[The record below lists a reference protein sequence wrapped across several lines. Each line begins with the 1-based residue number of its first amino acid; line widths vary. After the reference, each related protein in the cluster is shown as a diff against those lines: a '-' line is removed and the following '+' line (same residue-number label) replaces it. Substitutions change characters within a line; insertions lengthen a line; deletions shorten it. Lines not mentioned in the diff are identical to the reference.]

1 MKIPTG
7 IFPEIVPA
15 GTVLGPL
22 QTALAEELGVG
33 PVPIIAPACHDTG
46 SAVAAVPASSRDFAW
61 ISSGTWSVMGAELA
75 EPLITPQSLAYDFT
89 NEGGAGHTFR
99 FCKNIMGLWL
109 LQECRRTWAN
119 QGEARSYAE
128 WTEMAAG
135 ASPFCAVIDVDDG
148 DFLKPGDMPERI
160 RAFCRRSGQEAPSD
174 KGALVRCI
182 LEGIA
187 LKYRLLLE
195 RLEEMLG
202 RRLEPIHI
210 VGGGAQSRLLSRF
223 TADATGRTVITG
235 PVEATAAGNILVQAV
250 ALGHLGSLSE
260 ARAMVR
266 DSFEMVTFEPGKPN
280 GWDEAYARLKEL
292 PSS

>member
-1 MKIPTG
+1 M
-7 IFPEIVPA
+7 VPA

-22 QTALAEELGVG
+22 QTALAAELGVG
-33 PVPIIAPACHDTG
+33 PVPIIAPASHDTG
-46 SAVAAVPASSRDFAW
+46 SAVAAVPAAGGARGDFAW

-109 LQECRRTWAN
+109 LQECRRIWAN

-135 ASPFCAVIDVDDG
+135 ASPFCSVIDVDDG

-160 RAFCRRSGQEAPSD
+160 RAFCRRTGQAVPED
-174 KGALVRCI
+174 KGELVRCI

-187 LKYRLLLE
+187 SST
-195 RLEEMLG
+195 G
-202 RRLEPIHI
+202 CCWSGWRRCWA
-210 VGGGAQSRLLSRF
+210 GGWNRSISSAAARRAGCCRASR
-223 TADATGRTVITG
+223 RTR
-235 PVEATAAGNILVQAV
+235 PD
-250 ALGHLGSLSE
+250 GS
-260 ARAMVR
+260 
-266 DSFEMVTFEPGKPN
+266 
-280 GWDEAYARLKEL
+280 
-292 PSS
+292 